1 MNDFTPVNRT
11 MKERSRKLRKEMTRQ
26 DAKLWYEYLHTYK
39 PRFRRQ
45 HVIGAFILD
54 FYCDSARLAI
64 ELDGSQHYTDV
75 SLKYDAWR
83 TKKIEEKDITVLRFT
98 NLDISRKFSD
108 ICTYID
114 YVVKKRLK
122 ELGK

>member
-26 DAKLWYEYLHTYK
+26 EAKLWYEYLHTYK

-122 ELGK
+122 DC